1 MCVLGDLLVLTVL
14 LPSLPPSLLCTVVVI
29 QWVGG
34 LMGFYQDDAR
44 GRWIDGATVSYDNW
58 QPGINAPCPGAYQPM
73 GKCWRVTSCVCVWHD
88 VV

>member
-1 MCVLGDLLVLTVL
+1 M
-14 LPSLPPSLLCTVVVI
+14 VVI

-73 GKCWRVTSCVCVWHD
+73 GKCWGLTSCVCVCVASCGVTNH
-88 VV
+88 VELVLVLVGVCVLQLSST